1 MVDSIK
7 SADDNEFLSTL
18 GHRVRER
25 RQQLGLTRR
34 ELSLTSGLSERY
46 LAQLESG
53 AGNISILLIRK
64 VASALDCALEAL
76 LNGQERDEGIE
87 QAIRVLRGL
96 SATHRQAAVE
106 ALVRRYGGGGALR
119 AGRVALIGLRG
130 AGKST
135 LGSLLAVRMGVRF
148 VELDEAIEHELG
160 ASLENIFALYGQQ
173 TYRDAERRVLQ
184 SLTAGSEPMVIAT
197 GGSIVLEEATFALLR
212 ERCFTVW
219 LKASAAEHMD
229 RVIAQGD
236 LRPMRGRAQA
246 MAELHGILAQ
256 RDPLY
261 AMADALVDTSGS
273 GVQTSLAA
281 LAATLPHERLDESAA
296 QSVPAGP
303 PDKESTGDFA
313 HDILHGAR
321 P

>member
-1 MVDSIK
+1 MVDSNKRI
-7 SADDNEFLSTL
+7 DDSGFLARL

-34 ELSLTSGLSERY
+34 ELSVASGLSERY

-64 VASALDCALEAL
+64 VANALNCELENLLSAH
-76 LNGQERDEGIE
+76 ERDEGID

-96 SATHRQAAVE
+96 SASHRQAAIE
-106 ALVRRYGGGGALR
+106 ALVRRYSDGGMLR
-119 AGRVALIGLRG
+119 AGRIALIGLRG

-135 LGSLLAVRMGVRF
+135 LGGLLAARLGIRF
-148 VELDEAIEHELG
+148 VELDEAIETELG
-160 ASLENIFALYGQQ
+160 ASLENIFTLYGQQ

-184 SLTAGSEPMVIAT
+184 TLTASGESMVIAT
-197 GGSIVLEEATFALLR
+197 GGSIVLEEATYSLLR
-212 ERCFTVW
+212 DRCFTVW

-246 MAELHGILAQ
+246 MAELRAILAQ

-261 AMADALVDTSGS
+261 AMADVLVDTSGS
-273 GVQTSLAA
+273 SVEASLAA
-281 LAATLPHERLDESAA
+281 LVAALPREGSTEPAVEALP
-296 QSVPAGP
+296 SVS
-303 PDKESTGDFA
+303 PDQRARTGT
-313 HDILHGAR
+313 